1 MTRMMLIGGLVV
13 AIATA
18 ACGKSEEEKRAEAA
32 AEEIKKGAE
41 QLAKGAEQAA
51 KGAEQAAAAGQASG
65 NQMAQGLQQ
74 MAQGFQKMAQGSAKP
89 VEFEQLEALLPEVSG
104 WAKSNAKG
112 EQANMPVAHSRAE
125 ATYRKGDSRIEVEIV
140 DSALSQLLLAPMTM
154 FLASGYSERSS
165 DGFKR
170 AAKVSGQP
178 GFEEWNKGSRRGE
191 VTAVVGNRYIVK
203 ATGHDVDSIDAVR
216 QVLEG
221 LDLNK
226 LAGLK

>member
-1 MTRMMLIGGLVV
+1 MLIGGLVI
-13 AIATA
+13 AMATA
-18 ACGKSEEEKRAEAA
+18 ACGKSEEQKKAEAA

-41 QLAKGAEQAA
+41 QMAKGAEA
-51 KGAEQAAAAGQASG
+51 AAAAGQASG
-65 NQMAQGLQQ
+65 AQMAQGLQQ

-89 VEFEQLEALLPEVSG
+89 VEFEKLEALLPEING
-104 WAKSNAKG
+104 WTKSNAKG
-112 EQANMPVAHSRAE
+112 GEMTSPMAHSRAE
-125 ATYRKGDSRIEVEIV
+125 ATYRKGDNRIEVEIV

-170 AAKVSGQP
+170 SAKVGGQP
-178 GFEEWNKGSRRGE
+178 GFEEWNKGSRRAE
-191 VTAVVGNRYIVK
+191 VTAVVGNRFIVK
-203 ATGHDVDSIDAVR
+203 ATGYDVDSIDVVR

-226 LAGLK
+226 LSGLK